1 MYPSAL
7 EMLFG
12 YELIEKEEPELNTK
26 TYLQLSVMMFIEF
39 FIWGAWFVTVGNYM
53 SSVGMTEVI
62 YWAYT
67 VGPIGAIIS
76 PFFLGMIADRF
87 FPTERVLGV
96 LHIIGGIAIF
106 LTPFAAEGE
115 FASAPLFIIL
125 LLIHNLCYMPTIGL
139 VNSLAFHHITNQEKY
154 FPIIRVF
161 GTVGWIVAGIFVSGI
176 LGADETAIP
185 LRVAAI
191 ASFVMGLY
199 SFTLPHTPPPAAGEE
214 ASVRKILGLD
224 ALSKLKSR
232 PFVVFIVSSFL
243 ICIPLAVYY
252 AYAPVF
258 VNALEISNPAFKM
271 SFGQMS
277 EVVFIVLM
285 PFFFALLGVKWM
297 LFVGMLAW
305 VIRYILFSLA
315 APTSIFWMV
324 FLGIILHGICYD
336 FFFIA
341 GQIYVDKKSTAKIR
355 GQAQGFL
362 VLVTYG
368 FGMLIGAQI
377 SGKVFNTVVN
387 GSGAEVFNQWQ
398 FFWMLPAIFA
408 GIVLIFFTFM
418 FNEKKLSKAT

>member
-1 MYPSAL
+1 
-7 EMLFG
+7 MLFG
-12 YELIEKEEPELNTK
+12 YELIDKEEPELNTK

-139 VNSLAFHHITNQEKY
+139 VNSLAFHHI
-154 FPIIRVF
+154 
-161 GTVGWIVAGIFVSGI
+161 GI